1 MQQDPY
7 NRPATADDRES
18 FMQLLGG
25 KESAVDA
32 SLPPVAFG
40 VAWLLFDESIPLASL
55 TAVVLSV
62 LIGAWRLSR
71 RARPV
76 AVLVSLLL
84 VLTGALIALYTGDAV
99 DFFLTRLVT
108 NALSAL
114 GWMISIG
121 LRWPLLGIILGAVLG
136 QGKRWRSDPVLL
148 RAYSRASWVWVGQYT
163 VRLLVFVPLWAAGA
177 VVPLTVAQLVLTWPL
192 VALCV
197 LGSWFVLQ
205 RSLPDDH
212 PGLRQPQDRPLA
224 EA

>member
-1 MQQDPY
+1 
-7 NRPATADDRES
+7 
-18 FMQLLGG
+18 MQLLGG

-32 SLPPVAFG
+32 SLPPLVFG
-40 VAWLLFDESIPLASL
+40 AAWLLFDESIPLASL
-55 TAVVLSV
+55 AAVVLSV

-76 AVLVSLLL
+76 AVLVSLLV
-84 VLTGALIALYTGDAV
+84 VLAGALIALYTGDAV
-99 DFFLTRLVT
+99 DFFLTRLVS

-121 LRWPLLGIILGAVLG
+121 VRWPLLGIILGTVLG
-136 QGKRWRSDPVLL
+136 QGKRWRRDPVLL
-148 RAYSRASWVWVGQYT
+148 RAYSRASWVWVGQYM
-163 VRLLVFVPLWAAGA
+163 VRLVVFVPLWAAGA

-212 PGLRQPQDRPLA
+212 PGLRHPRDRAHA